1 MICPHCSYDNL
12 PGSEQCAR
20 CQQDMSHLDL
30 PVAQDRVQRSLMED
44 PVSDLRPRTP
54 VTVPPETPIQE
65 AMRTMLER
73 NIGALLVVD
82 AAGKLVGILS
92 ERDLLTK
99 VAGELAPGEER
110 PVAEFM
116 TPNPETIV
124 ATDTLAFALNK
135 MDSGGY
141 RHLPVLKDG
150 KTVGVVSVRDML
162 THLTRL
168 CGG

>member
-1 MICPHCSYDNL
+1 MICPHCSFDNL

-20 CQQDMSHLDL
+20 CSQDISHLDL

-44 PVSDLRPRTP
+44 PVVALRPRTP
-54 VTVPPETPIQE
+54 VTVPPETPIHA

-110 PVAEFM
+110 PVSDFM
-116 TPNPETIV
+116 TADPEAVI
-124 ATDTLAFALNK
+124 ASDTLAFALHK

-141 RHLPVLKDG
+141 RHLPVLTDG
-150 KTVGVVSVRDML
+150 KVVGVVSVRDML
-162 THLTRL
+162 THITRL
-168 CGG
+168 CNG